1 MLHFLMK
8 RLSLLFLIAGAAN
21 LSSYAQAPGKFN
33 YQAIARDNAGVIIA
47 SRPITVR
54 FSILDIDPDGK
65 SLYTETFSLNTNN
78 LGLFT
83 AAIGGGNIISGN
95 FSNIDWSSSSKFLKT
110 EIDFNDGK
118 GMQPAGVAQLLS
130 VPYALYAQRAGGN
143 DEWTVVGNN
152 ITNSNSGNIGIGTTQ
167 PLAKLIRYEKSF
179 SVPALLLLC
188 YTSSRT
194 DSLQPV

>member
-95 FSNIDWSSSSKFLKT
+95 FSNIDWSGSSKFLKT

-118 GMQPAGVAQLLS
+118 GMQPAVFGPRDRHKPFPRQPPTL
-130 VPYALYAQRAGGN
+130 PHGEGGQA
-143 DEWTVVGNN
+143 DQEVGSKVGGMP
-152 ITNSNSGNIGIGTTQ
+152 I
-167 PLAKLIRYEKSF
+167 
-179 SVPALLLLC
+179 C
-188 YTSSRT
+188 
-194 DSLQPV
+194 